1 MFNTLI
7 LSKKTLSCISFVNIR
22 IITELR
28 VNYKHPYTAS
38 IILDD
43 VGIKSI
49 EQFNTYRKRH
59 FHHLNIS
66 YRFCAVSGTE
76 FLITT
81 FVRR

>member
-1 MFNTLI
+1 MLNTLI
-7 LSKKTLSCISFVNIR
+7 LSKKTLSCISFVNIG

-49 EQFNTYRKRH
+49 NNFLHLEKDIFTTY
-59 FHHLNIS
+59 
-66 YRFCAVSGTE
+66 
-76 FLITT
+76 FLRL
-81 FVRR
+81 VVQKS